1 MGLNSL
7 KKGDNLIYNQ
17 PLGQAHLKEH
27 SSDRHKGQH
36 KVATKVKSWHA
47 TKAPS
52 SLEKSLILPSG
63 H

>member
-27 SSDRHKGQH
+27 SSDRQQGAAQGCHQSEVLACHKGPQF
-36 KVATKVKSWHA
+36 S
-47 TKAPS
+47 
-52 SLEKSLILPSG
+52 
-63 H
+63 